1 MKKNEKIQLRLESV
15 NAVPGNLD
23 NCRVML
29 RAVGCDDILS
39 LSVGT
44 YEGRAIFMGAKG
56 IQQNRPLTHDLFA
69 AVMNAMQA
77 KLWRVLIYRVE
88 NNVFFSYLY
97 FQKDFGVMRVD
108 ARTSDAL
115 ALAVRMNAPIFTYR
129 ELLDN
134 ALIGKNCFIK
144 VDEDLEEFKE
154 IKVVTPGIDSLK
166 EQLNEAIKKED
177 YELAAKLRDQLK
189 DFDGQ

>member
-15 NAVPGNLD
+15 NALPGNLD

-29 RAVGCDDILS
+29 RAVNCDDILS

-189 DFDGQ
+189 DIDGQ